1 MSMNKQEYWRLQV
14 AAELSNSQAAAMLG
28 VTKRAVEKWRSG
40 ENKAPKAVM
49 MSLRYY
55 IKYGELSDEQS

>member
-1 MSMNKQEYWRLQV
+1 M